1 MGEQTGTGM
10 WGRCRS
16 SALICAAALGGF
28 AGLGACIPPRFSS
41 ELFTIAADGADYP
54 VMLSQ
59 TPGGPGGRKIEAS
72 SGTHDSRSSYSS
84 NRVTVTSVESSRSEL
99 SASVK
104 LGAQVERADKW
115 VQIDRA
121 EFHAEDFVAYTVF
134 ASDSSAN
141 RQLNIQGTAHR

>member
-1 MGEQTGTGM
+1 MGKQTGTGM

-28 AGLGACIPPRFSS
+28 AGLGACISREFPH
-41 ELFTIAADGADYP
+41 ELFTITANGADYP

-72 SGTHDSRSSYSS
+72 SGTHYSRSTSSSS
-84 NRVTVTSVESSRSEL
+84 NMTTTSTESSRSEL

-115 VQIDRA
+115 VQIDSV
-121 EFHAEDFVAYTVF
+121 EFHAEDFAAYAVF
-134 ASDSSAN
+134 ASTSSAN